1 MTILITSLGILIV
14 VENVVPMLFGTQ
26 SQRIPGLE
34 TIPIQAGAFFLT
46 NIHLWKIAVTWSL
59 FWALMAFLY
68 FTRPG
73 KALRAVGSNPEM
85 AQVVGINL
93 RRMYLLAFAL
103 GSALAGAGAI
113 LEAADTGA
121 VPHMGTLAAL
131 LATMAVFLGGIGSL
145 MGAALG
151 GFFIGMTMSLSIWKI
166 PSEWQLTVGFGLLV
180 AVIALRP
187 RGFLGGK
194 VGKAE
199 I

>member
-1 MTILITSLGILIV
+1 
-14 VENVVPMLFGTQ
+14 
-26 SQRIPGLE
+26 
-34 TIPIQAGAFFLT
+34 
-46 NIHLWKIAVTWSL
+46 
-59 FWALMAFLY
+59 
-68 FTRPG
+68 
-73 KALRAVGSNPEM
+73 
-85 AQVVGINL
+85 
-93 RRMYLLAFAL
+93 
-103 GSALAGAGAI
+103 
-113 LEAADTGA
+113 
-121 VPHMGTLAAL
+121 MGTLAAL